1 MIGCA
6 DGVGMESAN
15 AHELVRGVD
24 GGFSMRY
31 VATVGEQA
39 YTIGLQEDGHQREVT
54 LGNNRLTVDWRPVG
68 GAALSAVKDDPAQ
81 AGHYSLLLG
90 AHSFDIYVQR
100 APADDEDGTS
110 RVFEVYLRG
119 QLYRVRL
126 ADERARALASLAGG
140 AHASGDTNIR
150 APMPGLVSN
159 LLVEEGAEVQRGQAV
174 VVLEA
179 MKMENDLPAPRA
191 GIVKSLRVS
200 KGQAVNQG
208 DLLAVIGDPAGTPL
222 SDSDEDDE
230 SH

>member
-1 MIGCA
+1 
-6 DGVGMESAN
+6 
-15 AHELVRGVD
+15 
-24 GGFSMRY
+24 MRY
-31 VATVGEQA
+31 VATVGEQT

-54 LGNNRLTVDWRPVG
+54 LGDNRLTVDWQPVG
-68 GAALSAVKDDPAQ
+68 GAALSAGKDDRDRA
-81 AGHYSLLLG
+81 AHYSLLLG
-90 AHSFDIYVQR
+90 AQSYDVFVQPV
-100 APADDEDGTS
+100 PADDDDGTS
-110 RVFEVYLRG
+110 RVFEVHVHG
-119 QLYRVRL
+119 QVYRVRL

-140 AHASGDTNIR
+140 AHASGDANIR

-208 DLLAVIGDPAGTPL
+208 DLLAVIGDPAGTRP
-222 SDSDEDDE
+222 SDEDDE
-230 SH
+230 SR

>member
-1 MIGCA
+1 
-6 DGVGMESAN
+6 
-15 AHELVRGVD
+15 
-24 GGFSMRY
+24 MRY
-31 VATVGEQA
+31 VATIGEQA
-39 YTIGLQEDGHQREVT
+39 YTIGLHEDGHQRDVT
-54 LGNNRLTVDWRPVG
+54 LGDNRLTVDWRPVG
-68 GAALSAVKDDPAQ
+68 GAALSTGKDDPDQ

-90 AHSFDIYVQR
+90 AQSFDVYVQR
-100 APADDEDGTS
+100 APANDEDDTS

-119 QLYRVRL
+119 QMYRVRL
-126 ADERARALASLAGG
+126 ADERERALASLAGG

-208 DLLAVIGDPAGTPL
+208 DLLAVIGDPAGTPP
-222 SDSDEDDE
+222 SDEDNE
-230 SH
+230 SS